1 MSFWNPKKKA
11 QQEKESEQT
20 KMLRK
25 ISICTNL
32 MQQGLLYIDVKSR
45 HVVISDTLAVLYLD
59 DQQRWTNFLTNLQ
72 LWFVYQESQLG
83 WQKIFHDV
91 EVKAVREARK
101 KYAMLTPL
109 QERTIRNEA
118 RNAVDIDTLPAPKLA
133 AYDFIISSDVSN
145 GSEPKITAVGR
156 YEDGRFD
163 MVPYEELKQ
172 Q

>member
-1 MSFWNPKKKA
+1 
-11 QQEKESEQT
+11 
-20 KMLRK
+20 
-25 ISICTNL
+25 
-32 MQQGLLYIDVKSR
+32 
-45 HVVISDTLAVLYLD
+45 
-59 DQQRWTNFLTNLQ
+59 
-72 LWFVYQESQLG
+72 
-83 WQKIFHDV
+83 
-91 EVKAVREARK
+91 VREARK

-118 RNAVDIDTLPAPKLA
+118 RNAVDINTLPAPKLA